1 MLISAVMPLMSVYR
15 LPYGQLGYK
24 GHIINLPQNV
34 SAFASTLPRLPTE
47 LDIITVRK
55 QGAKNTHHDFRV
67 RKLVVLHALQ
77 WLLNNNKYYRNINL
91 DMRAIDLLPHDGD
104 ITDKC
109 TEVLDD
115 SSLEQH
121 ASNNTEE
128 SLPSLGSFIPVVARN
143 STEESTIKKNLT
155 GQSNDENVIQVVQY
169 VIRHKQKTNILLD
182 LDKSYYMCCKLVLVY
197 HSRYI
202 LHYRVTLH
210 KN

>member
-1 MLISAVMPLMSVYR
+1 MPLMSVYR
-15 LPYGQLGYK
+15 LSYGQLGYK
-24 GHIINLPQNV
+24 GHIINWPQNV
-34 SAFASTLPRLPTE
+34 SAFASTLPRLPTK

-91 DMRAIDLLPHDGD
+91 DMRAIDLLLHDGD

-155 GQSNDENVIQVVQY
+155 GQSNDENVIPWPEPHTDNSSINEFITEGY
-169 VIRHKQKTNILLD
+169 ISCALPFSLLVMQT
-182 LDKSYYMCCKLVLVY
+182 LWHPVTVGN
-197 HSRYI
+197 YI
-202 LHYRVTLH
+202 Y
-210 KN
+210 

>member
-1 MLISAVMPLMSVYR
+1 MSVYR
-15 LPYGQLGYK
+15 LPYSQLGYK
-24 GHIINLPQNV
+24 GHIIYLPQNV

-55 QGAKNTHHDFRV
+55 QGAENTHHDFHV

-91 DMRAIDLLPHDGD
+91 DMHAIDLLPHDGD

-143 STEESTIKKNLT
+143 STEESTIKQVLKNLT
-155 GQSNDENVIQVVQY
+155 DQSNDENVIPWPEP
-169 VIRHKQKTNILLD
+169 HTDNSPTNEFTTE
-182 LDKSYYMCCKLVLVY
+182 VY
-197 HSRYI
+197 ISCAFPPFPYW
-202 LHYRVTLH
+202 
-210 KN
+210 